1 MKNYI
6 SIIITVASVIMALA
20 SKVEAREIKEVHF
33 LNIPEETQEEVLQE
47 PVNHEPVVLYDNI
60 DMLAKCVEAE
70 AGNQGLLGKRL
81 VVDVILNRVDSDR
94 FPNDVASVIS
104 QRGQFAVYPNAMSR
118 VTVTQ
123 ETLDAIV
130 LELSNRTDSQIL
142 FFTAGRY
149 NKYCIPAYQHGDHYF
164 GY

>member
-1 MKNYI
+1 MRNKT
-6 SIIITVASVIMALA
+6 SWIITLVSVLIALGSRA
-20 SKVEAREIKEVHF
+20 EAKEIKEVHF
-33 LNIPEETQEEVLQE
+33 LNIPEEAQEEEAEEQ
-47 PVNHEPVVLYDNI
+47 PTVLYDSI
-60 DMLAKCVEAE
+60 DMLARCVEAE

-81 VVDVILNRVDSDR
+81 VVDVILNRVDDPR

-104 QRGQFAVYPNAMSR
+104 ARGQFAVYPNAMNR

-130 LELSNRTDSQIL
+130 LELERRTDDRIL
-142 FFTAGRY
+142 FFTARHY
-149 NKYCIPAYQHGDHYF
+149 NKHCIPAYQCGDHYF

>member
-6 SIIITVASVIMALA
+6 SIIITIASVIMVLA
-20 SKVEAREIKEVHF
+20 SKAEAKEIKEVHF
-33 LNIPEETQEEVLQE
+33 LNIPEETQEEQE
-47 PVNHEPVVLYDNI
+47 PLVIYDSI

-104 QRGQFAVYPNAMSR
+104 KRGQFAVYPNAMNR

-130 LELSNRTDSQIL
+130 LELQNRTDSQIL

>member
-1 MKNYI
+1 MKNWV
-6 SIIITVASVIMALA
+6 SIVITITALIIAMA
-20 SKVEAREIKEVHF
+20 SKAEAKEIKEVHF
-33 LNIPEETQEEVLQE
+33 LNFPEEEIVEENPE
-47 PVNHEPVVLYDNI
+47 PIVIYDSI

-94 FPNDVASVIS
+94 FPNDIASVIS
-104 QRGQFAVYPNAMSR
+104 QKGQFAVYPNAMNR

-130 LELSNRTDSQIL
+130 LELERRTDDKIL
-142 FFTAGRY
+142 FFTARHY
-149 NKYCIPAYQHGDHYF
+149 NKYCIPAYQCGDHYF

>member
-1 MKNYI
+1 MRNKV
-6 SIIITVASVIMALA
+6 SWLITFVCVLVTLS
-20 SKVEAREIKEVHF
+20 SKAQAREIKEVHF
-33 LNIPEETQEEVLQE
+33 LNFPEETQEEVVEELK
-47 PVNHEPVVLYDNI
+47 VIYDSI

-94 FPNDVASVIS
+94 FPNDIASVIS
-104 QRGQFAVYPNAMSR
+104 QKGQFAVYPNAMNR

-130 LELSNRTDSQIL
+130 LELERRTDDRIL
-142 FFTAGRY
+142 FFTARHY
-149 NKYCIPAYQHGDHYF
+149 NKHCIPAYQCGDHFF

>member
-1 MKNYI
+1 MRNKV
-6 SIIITVASVIMALA
+6 SWLITLVCVLVTLS
-20 SKVEAREIKEVHF
+20 SKAQAREIKEVHF
-33 LNIPEETQEEVLQE
+33 LNFPEETQEEVVEE
-47 PVNHEPVVLYDNI
+47 PKVIYDSI
-60 DMLAKCVEAE
+60 DMLARCVEAE

-94 FPNDVASVIS
+94 FPNDIASVIS
-104 QRGQFAVYPNAMSR
+104 QKGQFAVYPNAMNR

-130 LELSNRTDSQIL
+130 LELERRTDDRIL
-142 FFTAGRY
+142 FFTARHY
-149 NKYCIPAYQHGDHYF
+149 NKHCIPAYQCGDHYF

>member
-1 MKNYI
+1 MKNWM
-6 SIIITVASVIMALA
+6 SVVVTITSVIIAMA
-20 SKVEAREIKEVHF
+20 SKAEAKEIKEVHF
-33 LNIPEETQEEVLQE
+33 LRFPEEEIVEENPE
-47 PVNHEPVVLYDNI
+47 PLVIYDSI
-60 DMLAKCVEAE
+60 DMLARCVEAE

-81 VVDVILNRVDSDR
+81 VVDVILNRVDSER

-130 LELSNRTDSQIL
+130 LELERRTDDRIL
-142 FFTAGRY
+142 FFTAWHY
-149 NKYCIPAYQHGDHYF
+149 NKYCIPAYQFGDHYF

>member
-1 MKNYI
+1 MKNKI
-6 SIIITVASVIMALA
+6 SWLITFISVLVALGSR
-20 SKVEAREIKEVHF
+20 SEAREIKEVHF
-33 LNIPEETQEEVLQE
+33 LNFPEEETAEEV
-47 PVNHEPVVLYDNI
+47 EPVVMYDSI

-81 VVDVILNRVDSDR
+81 VVDVILNRVDSES

-104 QRGQFAVYPNAMSR
+104 QRGQFAVYPYMMER
-118 VTVTQ
+118 VTVSQ

-130 LELSNRTDSQIL
+130 LELSQRTDERIL
-142 FFTAGRY
+142 YFNTRHFKKWYTA
-149 NKYCIPAYQHGDHYF
+149 AYQCGDHFF

>member
-1 MKNYI
+1 MKNKI
-6 SIIITVASVIMALA
+6 SWLITFISVVVALGSRA
-20 SKVEAREIKEVHF
+20 EAKEIKEVHF
-33 LNIPEETQEEVLQE
+33 LNIPEEETVEES
-47 PVNHEPVVLYDNI
+47 EPVVLYDSI

-81 VVDVILNRVDSDR
+81 VVDVILNRVDSER

-118 VTVTQ
+118 VTVSQ

-130 LELSNRTDSQIL
+130 LELSQRTDDKIL
-142 FFTAGRY
+142 FFTARHY
-149 NKYCIPAYQHGDHYF
+149 NKYCIPAYQHGDHFF

>member
-6 SIIITVASVIMALA
+6 SIIITIASVIMVLA
-20 SKVEAREIKEVHF
+20 SKAEAKEIKEVHF
-33 LNIPEETQEEVLQE
+33 LNIPEETQEEQE
-47 PVNHEPVVLYDNI
+47 PLVIYDSI

-130 LELSNRTDSQIL
+130 LELQNRTDSQIL

>member
-1 MKNYI
+1 MKNKISWVITFI
-6 SIIITVASVIMALA
+6 SIVVCLTGRA
-20 SKVEAREIKEVHF
+20 EAKEIKEVHVLKF
-33 LNIPEETQEEVLQE
+33 PEEEIVEENPE
-47 PVNHEPVVLYDNI
+47 PTVIYDSI

-81 VVDVILNRVDSDR
+81 VVDVILNRVDSER
-94 FPNDVASVIS
+94 FPNDIASVIS
-104 QRGQFAVYPNAMSR
+104 QKGQFAVYPNAMNR

-130 LELSNRTDSQIL
+130 LELERRTDNRIL
-142 FFTAGRY
+142 FFTARHY
-149 NKYCIPAYQHGDHYF
+149 NKYCIPAYQCGDHFF

>member
-1 MKNYI
+1 LKNKI
-6 SIIITVASVIMALA
+6 SWLITFISVVVALGSRA
-20 SKVEAREIKEVHF
+20 EAKEIKEVHF
-33 LNIPEETQEEVLQE
+33 LNIPEEETVEES
-47 PVNHEPVVLYDNI
+47 EPVVLYDSI

-81 VVDVILNRVDSDR
+81 VVDVILNRVDSER

-118 VTVTQ
+118 VTVSQ

-130 LELSNRTDSQIL
+130 LELSQRTDDKIL
-142 FFTAGRY
+142 FFTARHY
-149 NKYCIPAYQHGDHYF
+149 NKYCIPAYQHGDHFF

>member
-1 MKNYI
+1 MRNKV
-6 SIIITVASVIMALA
+6 SWLITFVCVLVTLS
-20 SKVEAREIKEVHF
+20 SKSQAREIKEVHF
-33 LNIPEETQEEVLQE
+33 LNFPEETQEEVVEE
-47 PVNHEPVVLYDNI
+47 PKVIYDSI
-60 DMLAKCVEAE
+60 DMLARCVEAE

-94 FPNDVASVIS
+94 FPNDIASVIS
-104 QRGQFAVYPNAMSR
+104 QKGQFAVYPNAMNR

-130 LELSNRTDSQIL
+130 LELERRTDSRIL
-142 FFTAGRY
+142 FFTARHY
-149 NKYCIPAYQHGDHYF
+149 NKYCIPAYQCGDHYF

>member
-1 MKNYI
+1 MRNKI
-6 SIIITVASVIMALA
+6 SWLITIASVAIALSSRA
-20 SKVEAREIKEVHF
+20 EAREIKEVHF
-33 LNIPEETQEEVLQE
+33 LNIPEEEAI
-47 PVNHEPVVLYDNI
+47 VNEEPVVIYDSI

-104 QRGQFAVYPNAMSR
+104 AHGQFSVYPYMMQR
-118 VTVTQ
+118 VTVTE
-123 ETLDAIV
+123 ETVEAIT
-130 LELSNRTDSQIL
+130 LELERRTDNRIL
-142 FFTAGRY
+142 YFNTRHFKKWYT
-149 NKYCIPAYQHGDHYF
+149 PAYQCGDHYF

>member
-1 MKNYI
+1 MKNKISWVITFI
-6 SIIITVASVIMALA
+6 SIVVCLTGRA
-20 SKVEAREIKEVHF
+20 EAKEIKEVHF
-33 LNIPEETQEEVLQE
+33 LKFPEEEIVEENPE
-47 PVNHEPVVLYDNI
+47 PIVIYDSI

-94 FPNDVASVIS
+94 FPNDIASVIS
-104 QRGQFAVYPNAMSR
+104 QKGQFAVYPNAMNR
-118 VTVTQ
+118 VMVTQ

-130 LELSNRTDSQIL
+130 LELERRTDHRIL
-142 FFTAGRY
+142 FFTARHY
-149 NKYCIPAYQHGDHYF
+149 NKYCVPAYQCGDHFF

>member
-1 MKNYI
+1 MKNKA
-6 SIIITVASVIMALA
+6 SFIITVISVLFALA
-20 SKVEAREIKEVHF
+20 SRAEAREIKEVHF
-33 LNIPEETQEEVLQE
+33 LNIPEETEEEIVIEE
-47 PVNHEPVVLYDNI
+47 PTVIYDSI
-60 DMLAKCVEAE
+60 DMLARCVEAE

-81 VVDVILNRVDSDR
+81 VVDVILNRVDDPR

-104 QRGQFAVYPNAMSR
+104 ARGQFAVYPNAMSR

-130 LELSNRTDSQIL
+130 LELQNRTDSQIL

-149 NKYCIPAYQHGDHYF
+149 NKYCIPAYQHGDHFF